1 VRSDEEDEGQAWVVL
16 YDDGMS
22 LTTASEQIART
33 LAEAERQR
41 GARVTVRRLADA
53 EMHQRG
59 AEKPAVSEPAR
70 PVGRPA
76 SPEPASPP
84 EPAPAPEPAST
95 PEPAPAPGPAPA
107 PEPAGEAS
115 PPELTREPE
124 PVRAVTPARPRRL
137 LFYVLAAVC
146 IVVAAALADHWNML
160 PRVGTGTSPAQ
171 VGGVLHS
178 PRLLPPLEQPPVMNF
193 GH

>member
-1 VRSDEEDEGQAWVVL
+1 MHGDEEDEGQAWAVV

-41 GARVTVRRLADA
+41 GSQVTVRRLADV
-53 EMHQRG
+53 E
-59 AEKPAVSEPAR
+59 AR
-70 PVGRPA
+70 RLTR
-76 SPEPASPP
+76 PEPVSDP
-84 EPAPAPEPAST
+84 EPAPASEPVG
-95 PEPAPAPGPAPA
+95 EPGPAPA
-107 PEPAGEAS
+107 PEPAREVS

-124 PVRAVTPARPRRL
+124 PVRAVTPARNRRL

-146 IVVAAALADHWNML
+146 IVVAAALADHWNVL
-160 PRVGTGTSPAQ
+160 PRVGASTSPAQ

-178 PRLLPPLEQPPVMNF
+178 PRLLPPLDQPPVMNF